1 MRSTLL
7 SLGLAALTATLV
19 PHAAVAF
26 PDKTV
31 YLDGQADL
39 DRLRATNPGHYAR
52 AERIM
57 AAANELCR
65 PTSGDVWYARFDAR
79 DISCVEML
87 LKTSNPPKRQI
98 SFTLD
103 DTRYIALVVITDDKP
118 RVVPAVVV
126 PATR

>member
-7 SLGLAALTATLV
+7 SLGLIALTVTLA
-19 PHAAVAF
+19 PHPSTAS
-26 PDKTV
+26 PDKYV
-31 YLDGQADL
+31 YLYGQSDL
-39 DRLRATNPGHYAR
+39 ERLRATNPGHYAR

-65 PTSGDVWYARFDAR
+65 PTPGEVTYAKFDAR

-87 LKTSNPPKRQI
+87 VKTSNPPKRQI

-103 DTRYIALVVITDDKP
+103 DTRYIALVVITDDP
-118 RVVPAVVV
+118 ARRVQVI
-126 PATR
+126 R